1 MSNHGLTADNM
12 MQQFPIAL
20 QKDPKTV
27 ALGQAIAKVME
38 SRQDEI
44 DSLRI
49 YTRIDELPEW
59 LLDILARDF
68 AVDWYDRSYTL
79 EEKKEKPSRT
89 ASMFTG
95 TVAQKRLLKEPFL
108 RFIPIPKFWSGLSTA
123 AIRTTSNSVS
133 RLISLQSMRPNISR
147 FLAKNSSATKTLRS
161 HLDSVIYYTETEPKA
176 CYVAAIP
183 CATTMSYTVL
193 MPGVIEPRVSQCTR
207 LRRWYGQHNSDE
219 NDHCAARNYPRQGC
233 VCTGACIWQTFADL

>member
-79 EEKKEKPSRT
+79 EEKEKPSRT

-133 RLISLQSMRPNISR
+133 RLISLQSMRTNISR
-147 FLAKNSSATKTLRS
+147 FCKNHLLQKSSVAFGQRHLLHGNGAESVLCCSDSLRHNDVLHGS
-161 HLDSVIYYTETEPKA
+161 YA
-176 CYVAAIP
+176 GCYRAA
-183 CATTMSYTVL
+183 
-193 MPGVIEPRVSQCTR
+193 GSQRTR
-207 LRRWYGQHNSDE
+207 LRRWCGQHNSDE

-233 VCTGACIWQTFADL
+233 VCTGACIWQTCADL

>member
-79 EEKKEKPSRT
+79 EEKEKPSRT

-147 FLAKNSSATKTLRS
+147 FCKKSSATKIFGRIWTASFTTRKRS
-161 HLDSVIYYTETEPKA
+161 RKRAMLQRFPAPQRCPTRFL
-176 CYVAAIP
+176 CR
-183 CATTMSYTVL
+183 VL
-193 MPGVIEPRVSQCTR
+193 SSR
-207 LRRWYGQHNSDE
+207 GQSAHTPAPLVRS
-219 NDHCAARNYPRQGC
+219 AQLG
-233 VCTGACIWQTFADL
+233 

>member
-79 EEKKEKPSRT
+79 EEKRKTIKDSFYVHRHR
-89 ASMFTG
+89 
-95 TVAQKRLLKEPFL
+95 AQKRLLKEPFL

-147 FLAKNSSATKTLRS
+147 FCKKSSATKIFGRIWTASFTTRKRS
-161 HLDSVIYYTETEPKA
+161 RKRAMLQRFPAPQRCPTRFLCRVLSSRGQSVHTPA
-176 CYVAAIP
+176 PLVRSAQ
-183 CATTMSYTVL
+183 L
-193 MPGVIEPRVSQCTR
+193 G
-207 LRRWYGQHNSDE
+207 
-219 NDHCAARNYPRQGC
+219 
-233 VCTGACIWQTFADL
+233 

>member
-44 DSLRI
+44 ASLRI
-49 YTRIDELPEW
+49 YPRIDELPEW

-79 EEKKEKPSRT
+79 EEKRKTIKDSFYVHRHR
-89 ASMFTG
+89 G
-95 TVAQKRLLKEPFL
+95 TKAAVEEPFL

-147 FLAKNSSATKTLRS
+147 FCKKSSATKIFGRIWTASFTTRKRS
-161 HLDSVIYYTETEPKA
+161 RKRAMLQRFPAPQRCPTRFL
-176 CYVAAIP
+176 CR
-183 CATTMSYTVL
+183 VL
-193 MPGVIEPRVSQCTR
+193 SSR
-207 LRRWYGQHNSDE
+207 GQSAHTPAPLVRS
-219 NDHCAARNYPRQGC
+219 AQLG
-233 VCTGACIWQTFADL
+233 

>member
-49 YTRIDELPEW
+49 IPASTNCPNGCLTFWLVTSPWTGTIDPTPL
-59 LLDILARDF
+59 R
-68 AVDWYDRSYTL
+68 
-79 EEKKEKPSRT
+79 KKEKPSRT

-147 FLAKNSSATKTLRS
+147 FCKKSSATKIFGRIWTASFTTRKRS
-161 HLDSVIYYTETEPKA
+161 RKRAMLQRFPAPQRCPTRFL
-176 CYVAAIP
+176 CR
-183 CATTMSYTVL
+183 VL
-193 MPGVIEPRVSQCTR
+193 SSR
-207 LRRWYGQHNSDE
+207 GQSAHTPAPLVRS
-219 NDHCAARNYPRQGC
+219 AQLG
-233 VCTGACIWQTFADL
+233 

>member
-68 AVDWYDRSYTL
+68 AVDCTIDPTPLR
-79 EEKKEKPSRT
+79 KKEKPSRT

-147 FLAKNSSATKTLRS
+147 FCKKSSATKIFGRIWTASFTTRKRS
-161 HLDSVIYYTETEPKA
+161 RKRAMLQRFPAPQRCPTRFL
-176 CYVAAIP
+176 CR
-183 CATTMSYTVL
+183 VL
-193 MPGVIEPRVSQCTR
+193 SSR
-207 LRRWYGQHNSDE
+207 GQSAHTPAPLVRS
-219 NDHCAARNYPRQGC
+219 AQLG
-233 VCTGACIWQTFADL
+233 

>member
-79 EEKKEKPSRT
+79 EEKEKPSRT

-147 FLAKNSSATKTLRS
+147 FCKNHLLQKSSVAFGQRHLLHGNGAESVLCCSDSLRHNDVLHGS
-161 HLDSVIYYTETEPKA
+161 YA
-176 CYVAAIP
+176 GCYRAA
-183 CATTMSYTVL
+183 
-193 MPGVIEPRVSQCTR
+193 GSQRTR
-207 LRRWYGQHNSDE
+207 LRRWCGQHNSDE

-233 VCTGACIWQTFADL
+233 VCTGACIWQTCADL

>member
-44 DSLRI
+44 DSCGFIPASTNCPNGCLTFWLVTSPWTGTIDPTPLR
-49 YTRIDELPEW
+49 
-59 LLDILARDF
+59 
-68 AVDWYDRSYTL
+68 
-79 EEKKEKPSRT
+79 KKEKPSRT

-147 FLAKNSSATKTLRS
+147 FCKKSSATKIFGRIWTASFTTRKRS
-161 HLDSVIYYTETEPKA
+161 RKRAMLQRFPAPQRCPTRFL
-176 CYVAAIP
+176 CR
-183 CATTMSYTVL
+183 VL
-193 MPGVIEPRVSQCTR
+193 SSR
-207 LRRWYGQHNSDE
+207 GQSAHTPAPLVRS
-219 NDHCAARNYPRQGC
+219 AQLG
-233 VCTGACIWQTFADL
+233 

>member
-68 AVDWYDRSYTL
+68 AVAGTIDPTPLR
-79 EEKKEKPSRT
+79 KKEKPSRT

-147 FLAKNSSATKTLRS
+147 FCKKSSATKIFGRIWTASFTTRKRS
-161 HLDSVIYYTETEPKA
+161 RKRAMLQRFPAPQRCPTRFL
-176 CYVAAIP
+176 CR
-183 CATTMSYTVL
+183 VL
-193 MPGVIEPRVSQCTR
+193 SSR
-207 LRRWYGQHNSDE
+207 GQSAHTPAPLVRS
-219 NDHCAARNYPRQGC
+219 AQLG
-233 VCTGACIWQTFADL
+233 

>member
-79 EEKKEKPSRT
+79 EEKNEKPSRT

-133 RLISLQSMRPNISR
+133 RLISLQSMRTNISR
-147 FLAKNSSATKTLRS
+147 FCKKSSATKIFGRIWTASFTTRKRS
-161 HLDSVIYYTETEPKA
+161 RKRAMLQRFPAPQRCPTRFL
-176 CYVAAIP
+176 CR
-183 CATTMSYTVL
+183 VL
-193 MPGVIEPRVSQCTR
+193 SSR
-207 LRRWYGQHNSDE
+207 GQSAHTPAPLVRS
-219 NDHCAARNYPRQGC
+219 AQLG
-233 VCTGACIWQTFADL
+233 

>member
-1 MSNHGLTADNM
+1 
-12 MQQFPIAL
+12 
-20 QKDPKTV
+20 
-27 ALGQAIAKVME
+27 ME

-79 EEKKEKPSRT
+79 EEKEKPSRT

-147 FLAKNSSATKTLRS
+147 FCKNHLLQKSSVAFGQRHLLHGNGAESVLCCSDSLRHNDVLHGS
-161 HLDSVIYYTETEPKA
+161 YA
-176 CYVAAIP
+176 GCYRAA
-183 CATTMSYTVL
+183 
-193 MPGVIEPRVSQCTR
+193 GSQRTR
-207 LRRWYGQHNSDE
+207 LRRWCGQHNSDE

-233 VCTGACIWQTFADL
+233 VCTGTCIWQTCADL

>member
-79 EEKKEKPSRT
+79 EEKEKPSRT

-147 FLAKNSSATKTLRS
+147 FCKKSSATKIFGRIWTASFTTRKRS
-161 HLDSVIYYTETEPKA
+161 RKRAMLQRFLAPQRCPTRFL
-176 CYVAAIP
+176 CR
-183 CATTMSYTVL
+183 VL
-193 MPGVIEPRVSQCTR
+193 SSR
-207 LRRWYGQHNSDE
+207 GQSAHTPVPLVRS
-219 NDHCAARNYPRQGC
+219 AQLG
-233 VCTGACIWQTFADL
+233 

>member
-27 ALGQAIAKVME
+27 ALGQAIAKVMG

-59 LLDILARDF
+59 LLDILLVTSPWTGTIDPTPLR
-68 AVDWYDRSYTL
+68 
-79 EEKKEKPSRT
+79 KKEKPSRT

-147 FLAKNSSATKTLRS
+147 FCKKSSATKIFGRIWTASFTTRKRS
-161 HLDSVIYYTETEPKA
+161 RKRAMLQRFPAPQRCPTRFL
-176 CYVAAIP
+176 CR
-183 CATTMSYTVL
+183 VL
-193 MPGVIEPRVSQCTR
+193 SSR
-207 LRRWYGQHNSDE
+207 GQSAHTPAPLVRS
-219 NDHCAARNYPRQGC
+219 AQLG
-233 VCTGACIWQTFADL
+233 